1 MNNDKDWEELEKWN
15 ENRIQQER
23 KKYKID
29 YDKINKRKEK
39 KKVEHVV
46 KGLKITGNFLKAII
60 IIVIIIGIY
69 KVSIISYVNFKNM
82 RRNVDFSVIES
93 IENMYNVKTKIVS
106 QDIVDE
112 KGNGVYK
119 LELEDNSEIKFTAIQ
134 ETRKGKEDFLDNSHK
149 YYFDKWN
156 SPNKKYFIVNENTEN
171 EILDYSTYIEI
182 NSYEDL
188 EKSTNMIIEFAEFCG
203 PKFYPSWNI
212 YLEKDNERIYP
223 YSTTGMSKE
232 DVIKKAKELYK
243 EKFN

>member
-1 MNNDKDWEELEKWN
+1 MGNKEDWEELEKWN

-29 YDKINKRKEK
+29 YDKINKGKEN

-46 KGLKITGNFLKAII
+46 KGLKITGNFLKVIV

-69 KVSIISYVNFKNM
+69 SVSIISYVNFKNM
-82 RRNVDFSVIES
+82 RRKIDFSVIET
-93 IENMYNVKTKIVS
+93 IEKMYNVKTKIVS
-106 QDIVDE
+106 QDIIDE

-134 ETRKGKEDFLDNSHK
+134 ETGKGKEDFLDNSHK

-156 SPNKKYFIVNENTEN
+156 SPDKKYFIVNENTEN

-188 EKSTNMIIEFAEFCG
+188 EKSTNIIIEFAEFCG
-203 PKFYPSWNI
+203 SKFYPSWNI
-212 YLEKDNERIYP
+212 YLEKDNKRIYP
-223 YSTTGMSKE
+223 YATSGMSKE
-232 DVIKKAKELYK
+232 DVIKKAQELYK
-243 EKFN
+243 ELFN

>member
-1 MNNDKDWEELEKWN
+1 MGNKEDWEELEKWN

-93 IENMYNVKTKIVS
+93 IENMYNVKTKIV
-106 QDIVDE
+106 
-112 KGNGVYK
+112 
-119 LELEDNSEIKFTAIQ
+119 
-134 ETRKGKEDFLDNSHK
+134 
-149 YYFDKWN
+149 
-156 SPNKKYFIVNENTEN
+156 
-171 EILDYSTYIEI
+171 
-182 NSYEDL
+182 
-188 EKSTNMIIEFAEFCG
+188 
-203 PKFYPSWNI
+203 
-212 YLEKDNERIYP
+212 
-223 YSTTGMSKE
+223 
-232 DVIKKAKELYK
+232 
-243 EKFN
+243 

>member
-1 MNNDKDWEELEKWN
+1 MGNKEDWEELEKWN

-93 IENMYNVKTKIVS
+93 IEIMYNVKTKIVS

-134 ETRKGKEDFLDNSHK
+134 EARKGKEDFLDNSHK

-203 PKFYPSWNI
+203 SKFYPSWNI

>member
-1 MNNDKDWEELEKWN
+1 MGNKEDWEELEKWN

-134 ETRKGKEDFLDNSHK
+134 EARKGKEDFLDNSHK

-182 NSYEDL
+182 NNYEDL

-203 PKFYPSWNI
+203 SKFYPSWNI